1 MSSKKRVTN
10 LHWGLRRGLL
20 SGLLST
26 TSGVIEAPAGGWLLA
41 EVLALFTLWANVS
54 VSLRKQKWIKTS
66 DPIRGNGNDSKER
79 RTYSSSVSSSS
90 TSFLFLSGLR
100 GPRSKGNSTSSSEST
115 LAGGGEEGGGVCAR
129 PDEEGDV
136 VFFFS
141 AAFVRLSWPSCGAHT
156 PPGSIKAARPYRAG
170 PAHWSQPAAGLA
182 LFPWL
187 ASSPPPCPPAPPTTR
202 QPRLRRAE
210 IQCRRC

>member
-10 LHWGLRRGLL
+10 LHWGLRWGLL
-20 SGLLST
+20 FGLLST
-26 TSGVIEAPAGGWLLA
+26 TSGVVEAPAGGWLLA

-66 DPIRGNGNDSKER
+66 DPIRGNGNDSKEW

-100 GPRSKGNSTSSSEST
+100 GPRSKGSSTSSSEST
-115 LAGGGEEGGGVCAR
+115 PAGGGEGGGGVCAR
-129 PDEEGDV
+129 PDEEGAV

-141 AAFVRLSWPSCGAHT
+141 AAFVSLLAAVALVWCVDPS
-156 PPGSIKAARPYRAG
+156 RVN
-170 PAHWSQPAAGLA
+170 
-182 LFPWL
+182 
-187 ASSPPPCPPAPPTTR
+187 
-202 QPRLRRAE
+202 
-210 IQCRRC
+210 